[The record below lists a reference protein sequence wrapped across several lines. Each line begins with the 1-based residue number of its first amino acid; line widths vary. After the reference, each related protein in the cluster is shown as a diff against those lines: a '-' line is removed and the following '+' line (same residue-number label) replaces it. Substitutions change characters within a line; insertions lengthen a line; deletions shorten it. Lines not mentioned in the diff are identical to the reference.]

1 MSSCYIMCIFSGCA
15 LCELR
20 NYRARRPQH
29 PARRHTSMEA
39 STPQVGRPRLKR
51 PLSTS
56 CESPPKIFSA
66 TQMLQFQL
74 ATEALLPTGLRDVDW
89 LLGGG
94 LATGEV
100 TEIFGGPSVDMPIGE
115 RLSRLI
121 VNHATATGDLR
132 KVQQ

>member
-1 MSSCYIMCIFSGCA
+1 VTEEAAPVSDFKLFSTDWSLALIPFGASFGGGFGSSAGAVSAERPHG
-15 LCELR
+15 
-20 NYRARRPQH
+20 RA
-29 PARRHTSMEA
+29 A
-39 STPQVGRPRLKR
+39 S
-51 PLSTS
+51 
-56 CESPPKIFSA
+56 
-66 TQMLQFQL
+66 
-74 ATEALLPTGLRDVDW
+74 TGLRDVDW